1 MTLAKILI
9 KHGVLGI
16 ILKPSCAGWGA
27 YKDLPLDNILD
38 DFSMLSPATVAAVI
52 ADYTQTP
59 LLKSEDLDTGQVPI
73 SWVDLRPTGTAAVPV
88 FCR

>member
-9 KHGVLGI
+9 KHGVLGHYSQTI
-16 ILKPSCAGWGA
+16 VRRVGA

-73 SWVDLRPTGTAAVPV
+73 SWVDLRPTGTAARAG